1 MMKHLDVVAAI
12 IVDGGRYLATQRGY
26 GEFKDAWEFPGGKV
40 KCGESYEQALMREI
54 SEELTCQIA
63 VDKHVLTVE
72 CDYPDFH
79 LSLHAYL
86 CHVVQGEITLVEA
99 EAARWLDAPSLL
111 AVDWLPADRAIAEA
125 LLKEI

>member
-1 MMKHLDVVAAI
+1 MKHLDVVAAI
-12 IVDGGRYLATQRGY
+12 IVDGGRFLATQRGY
-26 GEFKDAWEFPGGKV
+26 GEFKDGWEFPGGKV
-40 KCGESYEQALMREI
+40 KQGESHEQALVRGIKEK
-54 SEELTCQIA
+54 LTCQIA

-79 LSLHAYL
+79 LSLHGYL
-86 CHVVQGEITLVEA
+86 CHVVQGKITLVEA
-99 EAARWLDAPSLL
+99 EVARWLAASSLL